1 MRARRHIGVLIRHDL
16 RYTLSSP
23 RGLLFL
29 VFFALFWSWMLV
41 KLATGWAAQLGTP
54 QAGFLVSWMFDAT
67 IARLVQER
75 PAALAAYFVVATTLT
90 PLFAMLASCDQTA
103 TDLGTRHIRFL
114 IPRVGRAE
122 IFVARLLGAAIVV
135 SVAQLL
141 AGIAATIVAIVVHG
155 GDGNTGAIV
164 AYGAS
169 DRLPDRL
176 FASHG
181 GADVAGVRGDGV
193 GRPGAAGRP
202 GRLRDPGADADLDA
216 VHRDDGDDRQLPG
229 AERAQAVP
237 AAPRDRTRAGRE
249 RGRVGLCGA
258 VRVPGLA
265 GLSDAGRLMSAT
277 PIIKTEGLGRDF
289 GRTRALA
296 KIDLTLE
303 AGAPIGLVG
312 PNGAGK
318 TTFFSVL
325 CGFLRPTRGTVE
337 VLGRP
342 PLHRDVHGRVA
353 ILPQDAAFVRGVP
366 VLSQLAMLAEL
377 QGFSAKAARAEAA
390 RVLQLVLL
398 ADAAKKSPEM
408 LSHGMLKRIAI
419 AQAFLGAPE
428 VVLLDE
434 PTAGLDPATASE
446 MKNLI
451 RSLDKE
457 RTFVISSHNLQDIEE
472 LCGSVVILDRG
483 KIVEHRK
490 VSELV
495 GRTSCLTFRLESDP
509 ARDDRR
515 RADSG
520 GAGDARRAGAAG

>member
-1 MRARRHIGVLIRHDL
+1 
-16 RYTLSSP
+16 
-23 RGLLFL
+23 
-29 VFFALFWSWMLV
+29 
-41 KLATGWAAQLGTP
+41 
-54 QAGFLVSWMFDAT
+54 
-67 IARLVQER
+67 
-75 PAALAAYFVVATTLT
+75 
-90 PLFAMLASCDQTA
+90 
-103 TDLGTRHIRFL
+103 
-114 IPRVGRAE
+114 
-122 IFVARLLGAAIVV
+122 
-135 SVAQLL
+135 
-141 AGIAATIVAIVVHG
+141 
-155 GDGNTGAIV
+155 
-164 AYGAS
+164 
-169 DRLPDRL
+169 
-176 FASHG
+176 
-181 GADVAGVRGDGV
+181 
-193 GRPGAAGRP
+193 
-202 GRLRDPGADADLDA
+202 
-216 VHRDDGDDRQLPG
+216 
-229 AERAQAVP
+229 
-237 AAPRDRTRAGRE
+237 
-249 RGRVGLCGA
+249 
-258 VRVPGLA
+258 
-265 GLSDAGRLMSAT
+265 MSAT
-277 PIIKTEGLGRDF
+277 PIVKTEGLGRDF

-296 KIDLTLE
+296 RIDLTLE

-398 ADAAKKSPEM
+398 ADAAKKSPDM

-446 MKNLI
+446 IKNLI

-495 GRTSCLTFRLESDP
+495 ARTSCLTFRLESDP
-509 ARDDRR
+509 PETIVAQLTAVAQVTRVELGRPGERRLAVHFRDEGEGGNKTQI
-515 RADSG
+515 AVLQALT
-520 GAGDARRAGAAG
+520 GAGVGMIEMTRGQSLQDKVIEMTRPAGT

>member
-1 MRARRHIGVLIRHDL
+1 M
-16 RYTLSSP
+16 P
-23 RGLLFL
+23 
-29 VFFALFWSWMLV
+29 
-41 KLATGWAAQLGTP
+41 
-54 QAGFLVSWMFDAT
+54 DA
-67 IARLVQER
+67 
-75 PAALAAYFVVATTLT
+75 
-90 PLFAMLASCDQTA
+90 
-103 TDLGTRHIRFL
+103 
-114 IPRVGRAE
+114 
-122 IFVARLLGAAIVV
+122 
-135 SVAQLL
+135 
-141 AGIAATIVAIVVHG
+141 
-155 GDGNTGAIV
+155 
-164 AYGAS
+164 
-169 DRLPDRL
+169 
-176 FASHG
+176 
-181 GADVAGVRGDGV
+181 
-193 GRPGAAGRP
+193 
-202 GRLRDPGADADLDA
+202 
-216 VHRDDGDDRQLPG
+216 
-229 AERAQAVP
+229 
-237 AAPRDRTRAGRE
+237 
-249 RGRVGLCGA
+249 
-258 VRVPGLA
+258 
-265 GLSDAGRLMSAT
+265 

-289 GRTRALA
+289 GRTRALDSV
-296 KIDLTLE
+296 DLTLE

-325 CGFLRPTRGTVE
+325 CGFLRPTRGSVE

-366 VLSQLAMLAEL
+366 VQSQLAMLAEL

-419 AQAFLGAPE
+419 AQTFLGAPE
-428 VVLLDE
+428 LVLLDE

-490 VSELV
+490 VAELV
-495 GRTSCLTFRLESDP
+495 SRTSILTFRLEADP
-509 ARDDRR
+509 PEAIVAKLTAVALVTRVELGRPGERRLAVHFRDEGE
-515 RADSG
+515 SG
-520 GAGDARRAGAAG
+520 GNKTQIAVLQALTAAGIGMIEMTRGQSLQDKVIEMTRPGSA

>member
-1 MRARRHIGVLIRHDL
+1 M
-16 RYTLSSP
+16 P
-23 RGLLFL
+23 
-29 VFFALFWSWMLV
+29 
-41 KLATGWAAQLGTP
+41 
-54 QAGFLVSWMFDAT
+54 DA
-67 IARLVQER
+67 
-75 PAALAAYFVVATTLT
+75 
-90 PLFAMLASCDQTA
+90 
-103 TDLGTRHIRFL
+103 
-114 IPRVGRAE
+114 
-122 IFVARLLGAAIVV
+122 
-135 SVAQLL
+135 
-141 AGIAATIVAIVVHG
+141 
-155 GDGNTGAIV
+155 
-164 AYGAS
+164 
-169 DRLPDRL
+169 
-176 FASHG
+176 
-181 GADVAGVRGDGV
+181 
-193 GRPGAAGRP
+193 
-202 GRLRDPGADADLDA
+202 
-216 VHRDDGDDRQLPG
+216 
-229 AERAQAVP
+229 
-237 AAPRDRTRAGRE
+237 
-249 RGRVGLCGA
+249 
-258 VRVPGLA
+258 
-265 GLSDAGRLMSAT
+265 

-289 GRTRALA
+289 GRTRALDSV
-296 KIDLTLE
+296 DLTLE

-325 CGFLRPTRGTVE
+325 CGFLRPTRGSVE

-366 VLSQLAMLAEL
+366 VQSQLAMLAEL

-398 ADAAKKSPEM
+398 ADAAKKAPEM

-419 AQAFLGAPE
+419 AQTFLGAPE

-434 PTAGLDPATASE
+434 PTAGLDPTTASE

-495 GRTSCLTFRLESDP
+495 GRTNCLTFRLEADP
-509 ARDDRR
+509 PESIVGPLTAVAHVTRVELGRPGERRLAVHFRDEGE
-515 RADSG
+515 G
-520 GAGDARRAGAAG
+520 GNKTQIAVLQALTAAGISMIEMTRGQSLQDKVIEMTRPAGSS